1 VAALVSV
8 AVWLPW
14 LLVGCAAGLA
24 VLVLR
29 QVAAHLPASAIRFE
43 PDLNSS

>member
-1 VAALVSV
+1 
-8 AVWLPW
+8 
-14 LLVGCAAGLA
+14 

-29 QVAAHLPASAIRFE
+29 QVAAHLPASAVRFE